1 MNSEIPAS
9 STPAPTAIATPLPPE
24 RLLDPELPVEL
35 VGTTVGVGV
44 VVEVAGAW
52 GIPGLNGLLLGL
64 GTIPGLGAAGLG
76 AGVPGP
82 GAGVPGLGAGVPG
95 LALRGAG

>member
-9 STPAPTAIATPLPPE
+9 STPAPTAIATPLPSE
-24 RLLDPELPVEL
+24 RLLDPELPLEL
-35 VGTTVGVGV
+35 VGTTVGVG

-64 GTIPGLGAAGLG
+64 GTIPGVGAAGLG

-82 GAGVPGLGAGVPG
+82 GAGVPGL
-95 LALRGAG
+95 ALRGAG